1 MPFDV
6 FGLREQVV
14 GEYRDYVTSFINIL
28 DDQIDSFVKK
38 ELDSG
43 RLWPEAVL
51 QLNPAFERGA
61 DLASLAREGVILPE
75 TARFFGESL
84 RLYRHQDEAL
94 RLAKSRKHYV
104 VSTGTGS
111 GKSLTYLLPIV
122 DDVFRNNPA
131 EASVR
136 ALIVYPMNAL
146 INSQKQALEQCRQR
160 FGKDCPIR
168 FARYTGQ
175 ETKEERDDIQNNP
188 PHILLTNY
196 VMLEYM
202 LLRPAERTMLKLATG
217 KLRFIVMD
225 ELHVYRGRQGA
236 DVAMLMR
243 RLWER
248 AKAEDVVFAG
258 TSATIVT
265 KGGRDERRKEIAEAG
280 SRLFGVTVEPECVV
294 DETLRRITQVA
305 PPATL
310 EEFKAAVE
318 APRPGASAEAI
329 RAHPLAAWVE
339 TTFGVRQ
346 EDGRLIRKSPITYR
360 QGLDELVEA
369 TGLSAEFCDDK
380 LRAILE
386 DGNAARIGDEPVF
399 AFRLHQFLS
408 SGSSVFATIEPPDRR
423 LRTMEGR
430 YSAPE
435 SGGEGEERVLFPLAF
450 CRECGQE
457 YYLAAL
463 HSGADGDMLVPR
475 APDLNAPDDEELGD
489 YGYFALEVD
498 DMWSGDDADLPD
510 TWFVQRKNGPK
521 IKDDYAA
528 HRPQRLWISPNG
540 SVSHSETTGTVQ
552 GWFEPRPM
560 LICLRCRTVYD
571 RRDGEFRKLA
581 TLTQTG
587 RSTATTILA
596 SATIA
601 GLGGVE
607 QEARKLLSFTDNRQ
621 DASLQAG
628 YLNDFGQVALL
639 RSAIHKALERYG
651 ELRLGDLGPR
661 AFEALALRP
670 EDFMR
675 DPAPE
680 GSPGWRD
687 ARAALIDLLEYRAIT
702 DLARAWRVAQPN
714 LEQCGLLAVEYN
726 GLAELAGDDAL
737 WRGVPVISEVKA
749 ERRKAVLRAFLD
761 HLRRSLAISAAA
773 LEQDKIRS
781 LAQRA
786 TQLLREPWIFEDGDN
801 PRTSGLAYLP
811 GVEPEPNDRYG
822 IRLGQRSALA
832 RYLRYWHTWDFGRGE
847 DVSLQQVEAVVTRLI
862 AVLRGNIL
870 TMVTRRGE
878 ERAVQ
883 INSAALRWAKGNG
896 KSAGPDPVRARHLH
910 LRRHDLT
917 QRPPNPFF
925 DRLYRE
931 RAATLV
937 GLHAQPHTGAVGAE
951 KRIDREERFRNGR
964 LPVLCCTPTMEL
976 GIDIHDLYAV
986 HMRNI
991 PPTPANYAQRSGR
1004 AGRGGQPALI
1014 LAFGSQGNAHDQYFF
1029 RSREKMIEGSVARP
1043 RFDLANQELIE
1054 AHLHSLWLAHTSI
1067 SLGRSIA
1074 EVLDLASEGF
1084 PIQADIAASLVLSDS
1099 AKEAALRAARSV
1111 AAAVGP
1117 VLTAASW
1124 YSDKWVEEVLN
1135 SSADQFDKAF
1145 EAWRELYRAAARQ
1158 RDEARKRI
1166 DDPKPKPKKERDEAW
1181 RAEQEARR
1189 EIELLLNRGESL
1201 EADFYPYRYLGNQ
1214 GFIPGYNFPRLPVR
1228 AFVRSGDNTEVI
1240 DRPRFLGLTEFGPG
1254 SFIYHEGETHRVH
1267 NAVLPATGLES
1278 RLSQAVICNNCGYIH
1293 RDHETANSHCAFC
1306 GTELAGGNVERPQKL
1321 FSVAIVRARR
1331 RARISSE
1338 EEERRREG
1346 YYVTT
1351 HFRMTGGDGFR
1362 KAAIERMTDGERFLE
1377 AVIIPSAELWRI
1389 NHCWKRSADRN
1400 GFVMDSKTGEWLG
1413 GDLVDDGRGGAV
1425 QRENV
1430 ESGIKPCVFERRNAL
1445 FLRPIRASE
1454 REVATLTTLAYAIQ
1468 RAIQVIYE
1476 VEEQEI
1482 AVEVIG
1488 QGTSLSI
1495 MLWEAAEGG
1504 VGVLARMIDNPDAF
1518 AELAREALRLCHY
1531 DSETGEA
1538 NKEWTGRCSAAC
1550 YDCLLSF
1557 SNQLQHRL
1565 IDRRHIHDFLMEL
1578 KATRL
1583 VAPKGERTRE
1593 EQYKWLLERVDPA
1606 SSLERDLLNFLY
1618 EGGYRLPDLA
1628 QYRPLEDLP
1637 VQVDFFYERESL
1649 PGVCIF
1655 VDGPH
1660 HDEAR
1665 RYEED
1670 QTIRTEL
1677 SNRGFRVVAIGH
1689 ADSLKE
1695 QVASHGDIFT
1705 SPAER

>member
-6 FGLREQVV
+6 FALREQVV
-14 GEYRDYVTSFINIL
+14 GEYRDYITSFINIL
-28 DDQIDSFVKK
+28 DDRIDSFVQQ
-38 ELDSG
+38 ELEGG

-51 QLNPAFERGA
+51 QLNPAFEGGP
-61 DLASLAREGVILPE
+61 DLASVARAGAILPE

-84 RLYRHQDEAL
+84 RLYTHQYEAL
-94 RLAKSRKHYV
+94 ELAKARKHYL

-146 INSQKQALEQCRQR
+146 INSQKQELERCQKR
-160 FGKDCPIR
+160 FGEGCPIR

-175 ETKEERDDIQNNP
+175 ETTEKRDEIQNNP

-202 LLRPAERTMLKLATG
+202 LLRPAERTMLSLATG

-243 RLWER
+243 RLRER
-248 AKAEDVVFAG
+248 AKAEDIVFAG

-280 SRLFGVTVEPECVV
+280 TRLFGVEVHPESVV
-294 DETLRRITQVA
+294 DETLRRITTVP
-305 PPATL
+305 PPATP
-310 EEFKAAVE
+310 EELRAAVE
-318 APRPGASAEAI
+318 APRPGPDLEAI
-329 RAHPLAAWVE
+329 RRHPLAAWVE

-346 EDGRLIRKSPITYR
+346 EDGRLVRKHPITYQ
-360 QGLDELVEA
+360 QGLKELVEA
-369 TGLSAEFCDDK
+369 SGLPAEVCDQK
-380 LRAILE
+380 LRAVLE
-386 DGNAARIGDEPVF
+386 DGNQARPGGEPVF

-408 SGSSVFATIEPPDRR
+408 SGSSVFATIEGSAARF
-423 LRTMEGR
+423 LTMDGG
-430 YSAPE
+430 YSAPD
-435 SGGEGEERVLFPLAF
+435 GGKDGRRLFPLAF
-450 CRECGQE
+450 CRDCGQE
-457 YYLAAL
+457 YYLVALRKDSDGAA
-463 HSGADGDMLVPR
+463 LVPR
-475 APDLNAPDDEELGD
+475 APELNAPDDEELGE

-498 DMWSGDDADLPD
+498 EMWAGDDADLPD
-510 TWFVQRKNGPK
+510 TWFVQRKSGPK

-528 HRPQRLWISPNG
+528 HRPRSMWVSPDG
-540 SVSHSETTGTVQ
+540 KTSDVEAAGAVK

-571 RRDGEFRKLA
+571 RRDSEFRKLA

-596 SATIA
+596 GATVA
-601 GLGGVE
+601 GLRGVE
-607 QEARKLLSFTDNRQ
+607 HEARKILSFTDNRQ

-628 YLNDFGQVALL
+628 HLNDFGQVALL
-639 RSAIHKALERYG
+639 RSAIYKALEQHG
-651 ELRLGDLGPR
+651 ELRLGELGPH

-680 GSPGWRD
+680 GSPGWRQ
-687 ARAALIDLLEYRAIT
+687 ARAALIDLLEYSAIT

-714 LEQCGLLAVEYN
+714 LEQCGLLAIEYY
-726 GLAELAGDDAL
+726 GLDELAADDAL
-737 WRGVPVISEVKA
+737 WRGAAALGETSA
-749 ERRKAVLRAFLD
+749 EQRKAVLRAFLD
-761 HLRRSLAISAAA
+761 HLRRSLAISAGA
-773 LEQDKIRS
+773 LEADKIRA

-786 TQLLREPWIFEDGDN
+786 TQLLCEPWIFEDADN
-801 PRTSGLAYLP
+801 PRTASLAYLP
-811 GVEPEPNDRYG
+811 GVEPERDDRYG

-832 RYLRYWHTWDFGRGE
+832 RYLRYWHTWGFGRGE
-847 DVSLQQVEAVVTRLI
+847 DLSAAQVESVVNRLVT
-862 AVLRGNIL
+862 VLRGNIL
-870 TMVTRRGE
+870 TVVTRRGE

-883 INSAALRWAKGNG
+883 INSAALRWTKGNN
-896 KSAGPDPVRARHLH
+896 KSPGPDPVRARHLH

-917 QRPPNPFF
+917 RRPPNAFF
-925 DRLYRE
+925 NRLYRE
-931 RAATLV
+931 RAATLI
-937 GLHAQPHTGAVGAE
+937 GLHAQPHTGAVKAE
-951 KRIDREERFRNGR
+951 KRIDREQKFRRGL

-1029 RSREKMIEGSVARP
+1029 RAREKMIEGSVSRP

-1054 AHLHSLWLAHTSI
+1054 AHLHSLWLAHTSVR
-1067 SLGRSIA
+1067 LGHSIA
-1074 EVLDLASEGF
+1074 EVLDLDAEGF
-1084 PIQADIAASLVLSDS
+1084 PIRADIASSLALSDS
-1099 AKEAALRAARSV
+1099 AKQTALRAARLV
-1111 AAAVGP
+1111 VNAVGP
-1117 VLTAASW
+1117 PLTSAPW
-1124 YSDKWVEEVLN
+1124 YSEKWIEEVLN
-1135 SSADQFDKAF
+1135 SSAEQFNKAF
-1145 EAWRELYRAAARQ
+1145 DQWRELYRAATRQ

-1189 EIELLLNRGESL
+1189 EIELLLNRGESM
-1201 EADFYPYRYLGNQ
+1201 EADFYPYRYLANQ

-1228 AFVRSGDNTEVI
+1228 AFLRSGDSTEVV

-1267 NAVLPATGLES
+1267 SAVLPATGLES

-1293 RDHETANSHCAFC
+1293 REQEIANSHCAFC
-1306 GTELAGGNVERPQKL
+1306 RAELAGGDVERPQKL
-1321 FSVAIVRARR
+1321 FSMAIVRGRR

-1338 EEERRREG
+1338 EEERKREG

-1351 HFRMTGGDGFR
+1351 HFRMPGGLEFAR
-1362 KAAIERMTDGERFLE
+1362 SVIEQAEDGEPLLE
-1377 AVIIPSAELWRI
+1377 TVFIPSAELWRI
-1389 NHCWKRSADRN
+1389 NHCWKRSTDRN
-1400 GFVMDSKTGEWLG
+1400 GFVIDPKTGEWLG
-1413 GDLVDDGRGGAV
+1413 ADPLDNGGNGSP

-1430 ESGIKPCVFERRNAL
+1430 ERGIKPYVSERRNVL
-1445 FLRPIRASE
+1445 LLRPLRSSE
-1454 REVATLTTLAYAIQ
+1454 REPAALTTLAYAIQ
-1468 RAIQVIYE
+1468 RAIQLIYE

-1482 AVEVIG
+1482 AVELIG
-1488 QGTSLSI
+1488 QRTNLSV

-1504 VGVLARMIDNPDAF
+1504 VGVLARIVDVENPQAF
-1518 AELAREALRLCHY
+1518 AELAREGLRLCHY
-1531 DSETGEA
+1531 DPKTGEES
-1538 NKEWTGRCSAAC
+1538 KDWTGRCSAAC
-1550 YDCLLSF
+1550 YECLLSF

-1565 IDRRHIHDFLMEL
+1565 IDRRRIRELLMEL
-1578 KATRL
+1578 KTARL
-1583 VAPKGERTRE
+1583 TAAKASRSRE
-1593 EQYKWLLERVDPA
+1593 EQYMWLLERIDPA
-1606 SSLERDLLNFLY
+1606 SSLERDFLKFLY
-1618 EGGYRLPDLA
+1618 DGGYRLPDLA
-1628 QYRPLEDLP
+1628 QYRPVGDFP
-1637 VQVDFFYERESL
+1637 VQVDFFYERGNL
-1649 PGVCIF
+1649 PGVCVF

-1660 HDEAR
+1660 HDSAASSLRDAVAR
-1665 RYEED
+1665 G
-1670 QTIRTEL
+1670 EL
-1677 SNRGFRVVAIGH
+1677 ENRGFRVVAIRHDRAFAAQLAAH
-1689 ADSLKE
+1689 AD
-1695 QVASHGDIFT
+1695 IFQR
-1705 SPAER
+1705 AEVK